1 MVVTKDSQDV
11 AAARRVAASR
21 INLPRRSLRTVGR
34 GRVFRRLVALGEAAS
49 CCDVRCVSVG
59 SSGGLGFGGLA
70 GSSAW
75 GCRWPTRHN
84 DLSKKA

>member
-11 AAARRVAASR
+11 AAARRVAANR

-34 GRVFRRLVALGEAAS
+34 GIVFRRFVALGAAAS
-49 CCDVRCVSVG
+49 CDVRCFAVG
-59 SSGGLGFGGLA
+59 SLGGLGFGGLA

-75 GCRWPTRHN
+75 GCRWPTHHN
-84 DLSKKA
+84 NFSKKA